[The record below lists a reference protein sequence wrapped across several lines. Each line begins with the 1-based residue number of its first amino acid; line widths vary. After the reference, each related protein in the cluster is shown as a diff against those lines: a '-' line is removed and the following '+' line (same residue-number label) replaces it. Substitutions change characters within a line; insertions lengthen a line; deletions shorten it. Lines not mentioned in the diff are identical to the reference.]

1 MKKLPKIYKNEIT
14 KKINNNKEVCYLK
27 NEQVSD
33 MTHNSKKDIE
43 LTLDE
48 IFSGIGYSY
57 NIPVTIKTSTKTY
70 ETSLITKTKNNVITL
85 DNDII
90 SIEDIICLEIN
101 SKKNKNE
108 SL

>member
-27 NEQVSD
+27 NRQTSD
-33 MTHNSKKDIE
+33 VTPHQKKDIE

-70 ETSLITKTKNNVITL
+70 DTSLITKTKNNVVTL

-90 SIEDIICLEIN
+90 SIEDIISLEIN

>member
-27 NEQVSD
+27 NRQTSD
-33 MTHNSKKDIE
+33 VTPHQKKDIE

-70 ETSLITKTKNNVITL
+70 DTSLITKTKNNVVTL

-90 SIEDIICLEIN
+90 SIEDIISLEIN

-108 SL
+108 SV

>member
-48 IFSGIGYSY
+48 IFNGIGYSY

-70 ETSLITKTKNNVITL
+70 ETSLITKTKNNVVTL

-90 SIEDIICLEIN
+90 SIEDIISLEITR
-101 SKKNKNE
+101 
-108 SL
+108 